1 MNKRPNEI
9 LHMIAWGFLGGLLVC
24 MTYTAI
30 VYLFPQVFFI
40 TFIWLMA
47 IQIAAL
53 PGAFIGFLLSLFL
66 WHQLRQLQYPITMME
81 LREKRLLLYSVT
93 FIFTGLS
100 YSFVL
105 WLFFQDFLRDL
116 TEVHILL
123 RTIVPVIIAS
133 ITATVAVQHY
143 LLRLQKWNKSFD
155 TRKSKR
161 KNDDYYRLMDDEE
174 ITDYTAHDSHTS
186 SQESRS

>member
-1 MNKRPNEI
+1 MNERPGI
-9 LHMIAWGFLGGLLVC
+9 FKHMMLWGFIGGLLIC

-30 VYLFPQVFFI
+30 VYMFPQVFI
-40 TFIWLMA
+40 ISFIWIVAM
-47 IQIAAL
+47 QIAAL
-53 PGAFIGFLLSLFL
+53 PGAFIAFLLSFFL
-66 WHQLRQLQYPITMME
+66 WHQLRPLQYPITMME
-81 LREKRLLLYSVT
+81 LREKRPLLFSVT
-93 FIFTGLS
+93 SIFTGLS
-100 YSFVL
+100 YSLIL
-105 WLFFQDFLRDL
+105 WVFFQDFLRDL

-174 ITDYTAHDSHTS
+174 ITDYTFHDSHTS